1 MRIKEIDM
9 IENWAFLKEAKPF
22 IQENFQAA
30 GFEKPTAIQEKTA
43 EWITEKRDVIAESP
57 TGTGKTLA
65 YVLPLLN
72 KIDVN
77 IKHPQVLILAP
88 SRELVMQIFDVV
100 QEFKQGSDIKAV
112 SLIGGANI
120 KKQQE
125 KLKKHPNIVVATPGR
140 VQELI
145 KIKKLKMHEVKT
157 IVLDEADQLLV
168 PEHMK
173 TIQAIIKS
181 TLKERQI
188 LCFSAT
194 LKDETVQLIKEMT
207 SEPEVL
213 KIARSEEE
221 AQKVGHY
228 YLLCD
233 QRDKVKLL
241 QKLSRLEDMHALV
254 FVRDITNL
262 SIYAEK
268 LSYHHVDLGVLHSEA
283 KKAERAIILKEFEQ
297 REFPLLLA
305 TDIAAR
311 GIDIDDLPYVIH
323 ADLPNEEGYIHRSGR
338 TGRAGKEGAVIS
350 LVTPQEHTTLKKM
363 AKKLHLSLQEIVYKQ
378 GQLHLAE
385 K

>member
-1 MRIKEIDM
+1 MTET
-9 IENWAFLKEAKPF
+9 WAFFKEAKPF
-22 IQENFQAA
+22 IQENFEAA
-30 GFEKPTAIQEKTA
+30 GFEQPTAIQEKTA
-43 EWITEKRDVIAESP
+43 EWITKKRDVIAESP

-194 LKDETVQLIKEMT
+194 LKEETIQLIKEMT

-213 KIARSEEE
+213 KIGRSQEE

-268 LSYHHVDLGVLHSEA
+268 LAYHHVDLGVLHSEA
-283 KKAERAIILKEFEQ
+283 KKAERAVILKSFEQ

-350 LVTPQEHTTLKKM
+350 LVTHQEHAMLKKM
-363 AKKLHLSLQEIVYKQ
+363 AKKLNISLEEIVYKQ
-378 GQLHLAE
+378 GQLHLAPHQA
-385 K
+385 

>member
-1 MRIKEIDM
+1 MTET
-9 IENWAFLKEAKPF
+9 WAFFKEAKPF
-22 IQENFQAA
+22 IQENFEAA
-30 GFEKPTAIQEKTA
+30 GFGQPTAIQEKTA
-43 EWITEKRDVIAESP
+43 EWITKKRDVIAESP

-100 QEFKQGSDIKAV
+100 QEFKQGSNIKAV

-194 LKDETVQLIKEMT
+194 LKEETIQLIKEMT

-213 KIARSEEE
+213 KIGRSQEE

-241 QKLSRLEDMHALV
+241 QKLSRLGDMHALV

-268 LSYHHVDLGVLHSEA
+268 LAYHHVDLGVLHSEA
-283 KKAERAIILKEFEQ
+283 KKAERAVILKSFEQ

-350 LVTPQEHTTLKKM
+350 LVTHQEHAMLKKM
-363 AKKLHLSLQEIVYKQ
+363 AKKLNISLEEIVYKQ
-378 GQLHLAE
+378 GQLHLAPQQA
-385 K
+385 

>member
-1 MRIKEIDM
+1 MT
-9 IENWAFLKEAKPF
+9 ENWAFLKEAKPF
-22 IQENFQAA
+22 IKENFQAA

-72 KIDVN
+72 KIDVS

-100 QEFKQGSDIKAV
+100 QEFKQGSDIKAI

-125 KLKKHPNIVVATPGR
+125 KLKKYPNIVVATPGR

-173 TIQAIIKS
+173 TIQGIIKS

-194 LKDETVQLIKEMT
+194 LKEETVQLIKDIA

-213 KIARSEEE
+213 RISRSQEE

-241 QKLSRLEDMHALV
+241 QKLSRLEDMQALV

-268 LSYHHVDLGVLHSEA
+268 LAYHHVDLGVLHSEA
-283 KKAERAIILKEFEQ
+283 KKAERAVILKAFEQ

-350 LVTPQEHTTLKKM
+350 LVTPQEQSMLKKM
-363 AKKLHLSLQEIVYKQ
+363 AKKLNLSLEEIVYKQ
-378 GQLHLAE
+378 GQLHLAP
-385 K
+385 KQA

>member
-1 MRIKEIDM
+1 M

-268 LSYHHVDLGVLHSEA
+268 LAYHHVDLGVLHSEA

-378 GQLHLAE
+378 GQLHLAP
-385 K
+385 KQA

>member
-1 MRIKEIDM
+1 MT
-9 IENWAFLKEAKPF
+9 ENWAFLKEAKPF
-22 IQENFQAA
+22 IKENFQAA

-72 KIDVN
+72 KIDVS

-100 QEFKQGSDIKAV
+100 QEFKQGSDIKAI

-173 TIQAIIKS
+173 TIQGIIKS

-194 LKDETVQLIKEMT
+194 LKEETVQLIKDIA

-213 KIARSEEE
+213 RISRSQEE

-241 QKLSRLEDMHALV
+241 QKLSRLEDMQALV

-268 LSYHHVDLGVLHSEA
+268 LAYHHVDLGVLHSEA
-283 KKAERAIILKEFEQ
+283 KKAERAVILKAFEQ

-350 LVTPQEHTTLKKM
+350 LVTPQEQSMLKKM
-363 AKKLHLSLQEIVYKQ
+363 AKKLNLSLEEIVYKQ
-378 GQLHLAE
+378 GQLHLAP
-385 K
+385 KQA

>member
-1 MRIKEIDM
+1 MT
-9 IENWAFLKEAKPF
+9 ENWAFLKEAKPF
-22 IQENFQAA
+22 IQKNFEAA
-30 GFEKPTAIQEKTA
+30 GFEKPTAIQEQTA

-72 KIDVN
+72 KIDVS

-100 QEFKQGSDIKAV
+100 QEFKQGSDIKAI

-194 LKDETVQLIKEMT
+194 LKEETVQLIKDIA

-213 KIARSEEE
+213 KISRSQEE

-241 QKLSRLEDMHALV
+241 QKLSRLEDMQALV

-268 LSYHHVDLGVLHSEA
+268 LAYHHVDLGVLHSEA
-283 KKAERAIILKEFEQ
+283 KKAERAVILKAFEQ

-323 ADLPNEEGYIHRSGR
+323 ADMPNEEGYIHRSGR

-350 LVTPQEHTTLKKM
+350 LVTPQEQSMLKKM
-363 AKKLHLSLQEIVYKQ
+363 AKKLNLSLEEIVYKQ
-378 GQLHLAE
+378 GQLHLAP
-385 K
+385 KQA